1 MSEWTMGRGNNVL
14 YACLVDCEV
23 LRLNLEQVEVVVCDA
38 RECGNEHSDERSHCH
53 QQRERNATKS
63 ADVTHLGDLQV
74 GFWVRSVDYTVEG
87 LGVGR
92 FVIFPPSNE

>member
-1 MSEWTMGRGNNVL
+1 MPEWTMRRGNNVL
-14 YACLVDCEV
+14 YICLVDCEV
-23 LRLNLEQVEVVVCDA
+23 LRLNLEQVEVIVCDA
-38 RECGNEHSDERSHCH
+38 RECGDEHSDERSHCH

-74 GFWVRSVDYTVEG
+74 GFWVRRLTKRSRG

-92 FVIFPPSNE
+92 VVMFPPSNE